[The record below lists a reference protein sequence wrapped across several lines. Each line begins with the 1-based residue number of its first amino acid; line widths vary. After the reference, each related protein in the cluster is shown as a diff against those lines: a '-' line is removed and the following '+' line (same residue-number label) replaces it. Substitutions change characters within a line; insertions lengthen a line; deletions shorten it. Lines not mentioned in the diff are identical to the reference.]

1 MKFIR
6 IISVLTVVVF
16 ILSGCSAKL
25 NEAIVPTDVV
35 SFGAMQNDISST
47 EYELIAENEKLEF
60 WFNTNTT
67 AFKLVDKRD
76 GFEWYSTADSVQ
88 TKSEN
93 NAPFKLSYVNES
105 GLVETMDAMNA
116 SIAAGQYGFEKT
128 IDGLRI
134 TYSLGEYELEL
145 MIPLAMSAERKQF
158 IMDNIEGD
166 FIKSQFDN
174 MYQFVELEKLN
185 EENQK
190 KFSALYPK
198 LNETPLYVLREN
210 IVASDDKMKE
220 LAKLL
225 EEAGY
230 TAEMY
235 EEDSENFV
243 DSGEESEETP
253 CFRVQLVYQLTENGL
268 KVTVPASEIQMSA
281 SFPMLE
287 LELLKYFGS
296 PKNGDSGYFLLP
308 DGSGSLMNFYNGR
321 GHLQEYSVDVYGL
334 DYSAAQSEY
343 IYQCDQAYLPVYGI
357 KNGDHAVFV
366 QIEKGDAIATI
377 NAYPG
382 SEQLGAYAYAK
393 FRLRSYTKSYVNN
406 TANHSESNYFVSL
419 QNKRYNDDIVMNYT
433 VMSGDNA
440 DYKGMA
446 AHYRSVLFG
455 DGASAEPTAPAL
467 LVECIGQIEKS
478 DSVLGISTEKKVAMT
493 TFNRVGEIADSLKQ
507 IGVDRLNIK
516 LSGWFNGGYH
526 NRYAGKLSV
535 EKSLGGRDGLI
546 QLSEKLKNNNIGFYP
561 DADMLYTYK
570 TGWFDQFRS
579 TKDSVTLVSKAKGY
593 KIEYN
598 PATFCRDADYMTPVF
613 INNPTAITRAFD
625 EFFKKYDA
633 LGINGISL
641 RNVGSNLNGDYD
653 DKNGTDR
660 QAVKEIITE
669 SLAKTAERH
678 SVMTNGVNAYALSHT
693 DYCSSV
699 PLWSTERDNTNET
712 VPFVQMVLSGN
723 IGYSGPA
730 VNLEGDSKDC
740 ILKMALVAADA
751 YYIVSAENYNEV
763 RNTEFSFLYC
773 SDFEHVKTEISELA
787 LKYCRDMEGISGQRI
802 TDFEKLDTE
811 LYRTTFEDGSTVTV
825 NLSTKDKTVDS
836 NVFAAKSYT
845 VKRGGT
851 AE

>member
-1 MKFIR
+1 MKLIK
-6 IISVLTVVVF
+6 IISVLTAAVF

-35 SFGAMQNDISST
+35 SFGATENDITNT
-47 EYELIAENEKLEF
+47 EYQLISENEKLQF
-60 WFNTNTT
+60 WFNADTT

-76 GFEWYSTADSVQ
+76 GFEWYSTADSAQ

-93 NAPFKLSYVNES
+93 DAPFKISYVNES
-105 GLVETMDAMNA
+105 GLIETMDAMNA
-116 SIAAGQYGFEKT
+116 SIAEGQYVWEKT
-128 IDGLRI
+128 LDGLRV

-145 MIPLAMSAERKQF
+145 LIPLAMSIERKQF

-174 MYQFVELEKLN
+174 MYQYVELDKLN
-185 EENQK
+185 DENK
-190 KFSALYPK
+190 EKFSELYPK
-198 LNETPLYVLREN
+198 LTETPLYVLREN
-210 IVASDDKMKE
+210 VVASEDKMKD

-230 TAEMY
+230 TAQMY
-235 EEDSENFV
+235 EEDTENFV
-243 DSGEESEETP
+243 DSNDGKEETP
-253 CFRVQLVYQLTENGL
+253 CFRVQLVYQLTEDGL

-296 PKNGDSGYFLLP
+296 PKYGTSGYFLLP

-321 GHLQEYSVDVYGL
+321 GDLQEYSVDIYGL
-334 DYSAAQSEY
+334 DYSAAESEY

-357 KNGDHAVFV
+357 KNGDHAVFA
-366 QIEKGDAIATI
+366 QIEKGDAIATV

-382 SEQLGAYAYAK
+382 SEQLGAYAYAT

-433 VMSGDNA
+433 VMSGAGA

-446 AHYRSVLFG
+446 EHYRAVLFG
-455 DGASAEPTAPAL
+455 DEASVEPSAPAL
-467 LVECIGQIEKS
+467 LVECIGQFEKPE
-478 DSVLGISTEKKVAMT
+478 SVFGINTEKKVTMT
-493 TFNRVGEIADSLKQ
+493 TFGQVGEIADCLKEF
-507 IGVDRLNIK
+507 GVGRLNIK
-516 LSGWFNGGYH
+516 LSGWFNGGYY
-526 NRYAGKLSV
+526 NRYAGKLSI
-535 EKSLGGRDGLI
+535 EQSLGGRDALKE
-546 QLSEKLKNNNIGFYP
+546 LSEKLKNSNIGFYP

-570 TGWFDQFRS
+570 TGSFDQFS
-579 TKDSVTLVSKAKGY
+579 SNKDSVTLVSKAKGY
-593 KIEYN
+593 RIEYN
-598 PATFCRDADYMTPVF
+598 PATFCRDADYMTPVY
-613 INNPTAITRAFD
+613 INNPSSITRAF
-625 EFFKKYDA
+625 EGFFKEYDK

-641 RNVGSNLNGDYD
+641 RNVGSDLNGDYD

-660 QAVKEIITE
+660 QSVKKIITE
-669 SLAKTAERH
+669 ALAKTAEGH
-678 SVMTNGVNAYALSHT
+678 SVMTNGVNAYALSHV

-699 PLWSTERDNTNET
+699 PLWSTEHDNTDET
-712 VPFVQMVLSGN
+712 VPFLQMVLSGN
-723 IGYSGPA
+723 VGYSGPA

-740 ILKMALVAADA
+740 ILRMALVAADA
-751 YYIVSAENYNEV
+751 YYIVGAENHNEV
-763 RNTEFSFLYC
+763 RNTEYSFLYC

-787 LKYCRDMEGISGQRI
+787 LQYCRDMEGLSGQRI

-811 LYRTTFEDGSTVTV
+811 LYKTTFEDGSTVTV
-825 NLSTKDKTVDS
+825 NLSSQDKTVDS
-836 NVFAAKSYT
+836 TVFTAKSYT
-845 VKRGGT
+845 VKRGE
-851 AE
+851 AA